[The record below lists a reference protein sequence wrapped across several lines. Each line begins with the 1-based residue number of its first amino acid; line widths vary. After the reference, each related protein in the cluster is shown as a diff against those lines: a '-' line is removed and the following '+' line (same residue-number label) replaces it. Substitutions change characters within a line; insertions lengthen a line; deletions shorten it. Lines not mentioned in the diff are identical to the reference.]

1 MTSWPESTAK
11 AGRAGACAPL
21 AADRELL
28 RDERVRG
35 RDRLARRLADA
46 RTEDRV
52 ATVPSY
58 SAAALHASRS
68 DDPGARLS
76 HAGARAWRACPC
88 GEAKTAQPRC
98 RDRNEGCAGLRSRR
112 CAQTR
117 RPA

>member
-1 MTSWPESTAK
+1 MASWTESTAK
-11 AGRAGACAPL
+11 AGRAGACAPF
-21 AADRELL
+21 AAGRELL

-76 HAGARAWRACPC
+76 HAGARAWRACPR
-88 GEAKTAQPRC
+88 GGAKNAQPRC
-98 RDRNEGCAGLRSRR
+98 RDRDQGGAGLPPPRWR
-112 CAQTR
+112 QTR
-117 RPA
+117 G